1 MRLVTIKGTEDQ
13 LTAAKQ
19 LIQAKV
25 EEEDAMRRKI
35 DLSASNRAPRH
46 KHKPGDA
53 GKTQVRAAET
63 AHLSDICI
71 SFNLLWNVSVVKAI

>member
-19 LIQAKV
+19 LIQGKV
-25 EEEDAMRRKI
+25 EEEEAMRRKI
-35 DLSASNRAPRH
+35 ELSASNRAPRH

-53 GKTQVRAAET
+53 GKTQVRPAET
-63 AHLSDICI
+63 TSIRYLHILFCCGA
-71 SFNLLWNVSVVKAI
+71 FVKVI